1 MADQPAADQPTGDV
15 SGFSLGRQIRL
26 VRQRKALSIQ
36 TLAEAAGISRAW
48 LGEIERGSASPSV
61 DIVRRLAD
69 ALGVAIGSLLNGRA
83 GEEGPET
90 GTEAATLSP
99 EVCVIR
105 KDKRLT
111 VRLPSQPFSWE
122 LLTPLKGE
130 LQLMIAEMGP
140 TDASMEMMEHGG
152 QELVLV
158 LAGDLEVRVADQ
170 SYDLRAGDA
179 ITFSA
184 RQAHGFRNRG
194 PGTAKMLNATAPPSI
209 GEPWH

>member
-1 MADQPAADQPTGDV
+1 MADQPAADQPMGDV
-15 SGFSLGRQIRL
+15 PGVSLGRQIRL

-36 TLAEAAGISRAW
+36 TLAETAGISRAW

-69 ALGVAIGSLLNGRA
+69 ALGVSIGSLLNGRVR
-83 GEEGPET
+83 EEAPET
-90 GTEAATLSP
+90 ETEAATLSP

-111 VRLPSQPFSWE
+111 VRLPSQPFFWE

-130 LQLMIAEMGP
+130 LQLMIAEMSP

-170 SYDLRAGDA
+170 SYDLQAGDA

-194 PGTAKMLNATAPPSI
+194 PGKAKMLNATAPPSI